1 MTAPPGAMN
10 LLCWNCRG
18 LGTDSTVGELHKMVK
33 LAHCRVRP
41 SLLFLSETKM
51 RDNKVRRFHGLWG
64 LMGVLLLA
72 VKEKVVA

>member
-1 MTAPPGAMN
+1 MN

-18 LGTDSTVGELHKMVK
+18 LGTDSTVGELRHLVK
-33 LAHCRVRP
+33 RYRP